1 MCYYLVRKF
10 RISIKQRGMM
20 IVYENILRHPGPTP
34 IPKKVQLAMN
44 QDIFSHRSQEFVE
57 LYRETTELVKPIFG
71 TTQEILLLP
80 SGGTAALEA
89 AAVNTVAADEEV
101 VVITVGAF
109 GDYFVSIC
117 EQYGFHVH
125 KLAKE
130 WGQACTAE
138 ELREFLQPLNNI
150 KAVFVTYNETSTGI
164 LNPVAALA
172 QVIRQETDAL
182 VIVDG
187 VSCIGGAPAEM
198 DAWGIDILVTGSQK
212 AMMLPP
218 GLSLVSVSE
227 RAWKVIEENQTPSY
241 YLNLLSYRSWAEKG
255 MTPNTPAITLI
266 YGLHEV
272 CKLIEQEGGFAQ
284 TVARH
289 ALMKDMVRSA
299 MKALNIELLTED
311 QYASP
316 TITAIK
322 TPQGI
327 DLGEFLTRLKQH
339 YHVDF
344 AGGLGHLQ
352 GQIFRFGHM
361 GYCFPSDIL
370 QAVSLM
376 EAALKD
382 FSYDFEPGAGILA
395 AQQVFLAAQQK
406 A

>member
-1 MCYYLVRKF
+1 
-10 RISIKQRGMM
+10 M

-44 QDIFSHRSQEFVE
+44 HDIISHRSNEFVE
-57 LYRETTELVKPIFG
+57 LYRETIELVKPVFG
-71 TTQEILLLP
+71 TKQDILLLP

-89 AAVNTVAADEEV
+89 AAVNTVSAGENV

-117 EQYGFHVH
+117 EKYGFHVH
-125 KLAKE
+125 KLEKE
-130 WGQACTAE
+130 WGQACTAK
-138 ELREFLQPLNNI
+138 ELREFLQPLNDI

-164 LNPVAALA
+164 LNPIAELA
-172 QVIRQETDAL
+172 QVVREETDAL
-182 VIVDG
+182 CIVDG
-187 VSCIGGAPAEM
+187 VSCLGGAPAEM

-218 GLSLVSVSE
+218 GLSLVSVSD
-227 RAWKVIEENQTPSY
+227 RAWNIIEENNTPSY

-255 MTPNTPAITLI
+255 MTPNTPTVTLI

-272 CKLIEQEGGFAQ
+272 CKLIEEEGGFEH

-289 ALMKDMVRSA
+289 ELMKNMVRHA
-299 MKALNIELLTED
+299 MNALNIELLTTDEH
-311 QYASP
+311 AST
-316 TITAIK
+316 TITAIMAPK
-322 TPQGI
+322 GI
-327 DLGEFLTRLKQH
+327 ALSDFLSHLKQQ
-339 YHVDF
+339 YHLDF

-352 GQIFRFGHM
+352 GEIFRFGHM

-376 EAALKD
+376 EAALQD
-382 FSYDFEPGAGILA
+382 FEYDFEPGAGVSA
-395 AQQVFLAAQQK
+395 AQEVFLTAQRKQCHDK
-406 A
+406 VKL

>member
-1 MCYYLVRKF
+1 M
-10 RISIKQRGMM
+10 
-20 IVYENILRHPGPTP
+20 YENILRHPGPTP
-34 IPKKVQLAMN
+34 IPKRVQLAMN
-44 QDIFSHRSQEFVE
+44 RDIFSHRSQEFVE
-57 LYRETTELVKPIFG
+57 LYRETIEAVKPVFG
-71 TTQEILLLP
+71 TTQDILLLP

-89 AAVNTVAADEEV
+89 AAVNTVAAGEEV

-125 KLAKE
+125 KLEKV
-130 WGQACTAE
+130 WGQACTPD
-138 ELREFLQPLNNI
+138 ELRAFLQPLQNI

-164 LNPVAALA
+164 LNPVAELA
-172 QVIRQETDAL
+172 QVIHDETDAL

-218 GLSLVSVSE
+218 GLSLISVSE
-227 RAWKVIEENQTPSY
+227 RAWQVIEDNQTPAY

-266 YGLHEV
+266 DGLHEV
-272 CKLIEQEGGFAQ
+272 CQLIEQEGGFSQ
-284 TVARH
+284 TIARH
-289 ALMKDMVRSA
+289 ELMKNMVRSA
-299 MKALNIELLTED
+299 MKALHIELLTED

-322 TPQGI
+322 APKGI
-327 DLGEFLTRLKQH
+327 ELGEFLTHLKQQ
-339 YHVDF
+339 YHLDF

-352 GQIFRFGHM
+352 GKIFRFGHM

-370 QAVSLM
+370 QAVSLL
-376 EAALKD
+376 EAALQD
-382 FSYDFEPGAGILA
+382 FAYDFQPGAGVLA
-395 AQQVFLAAQQK
+395 AQEVYLAGQRK
-406 A
+406 ALQR